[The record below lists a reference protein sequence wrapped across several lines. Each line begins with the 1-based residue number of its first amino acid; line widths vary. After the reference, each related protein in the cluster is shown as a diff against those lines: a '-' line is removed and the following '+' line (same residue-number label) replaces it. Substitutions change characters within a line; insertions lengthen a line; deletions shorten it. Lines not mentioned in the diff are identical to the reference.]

1 MAKMKKYILL
11 DFDGVMVKNQPWK
24 KIDLLDDGFYKFDD
38 LAVENLKRII
48 KETLCD
54 IVIISSHKVRFTD
67 SEWNELFKRRGI
79 TTSIKTID
87 NKTNKKEE
95 IADWVNK
102 NKSSLYI
109 IIDDDKTLNDLTSNI
124 KDRFVLIDS
133 GVGLTKEKTDIIIEK
148 LNIGEN
154 RNR

>member
-1 MAKMKKYILL
+1 MVKMKKYILL

-54 IVIISSHKVRFTD
+54 IIITSSHKVRFTD
-67 SEWNELFKRRGI
+67 SEWSEVFKRRGI
-79 TTSIKTID
+79 IATIKKVDEKI
-87 NKTNKKEE
+87 NRKME
-95 IADWVNK
+95 IIDWVNE
-102 NKSSLYI
+102 NTSSIYI
-109 IIDDDKTLNDLTSNI
+109 IIDDDKTLNDLPFNI
-124 KDRFVLIDS
+124 KDKFVLIES

-148 LNIGEN
+148 LN
-154 RNR
+154 R

>member
-1 MAKMKKYILL
+1 MVKMKKYILL

-38 LAVENLKRII
+38 VAIENLKRII

-67 SEWNELFKRRGI
+67 SEWNEIFKRRGI

-95 IADWVNK
+95 IINWVNK